1 MWSQETWDLPFT
13 DSKNLDNAMASPF
26 CLLEERRGG
35 PSAPQTLPSLAG
47 CGRSE
52 LLLLGFPLQKCLLVL
67 GPPPRVHFSHIPGR
81 GLCAGGGAGK
91 YLATAW
97 DGGWGQ
103 CVASATSLGVNIPS
117 LAGFW
122 LPNEM
127 SLNVKLGE
135 VHD

>member
-1 MWSQETWDLPFT
+1 M
-13 DSKNLDNAMASPF
+13 
-26 CLLEERRGG
+26 
-35 PSAPQTLPSLAG
+35 
-47 CGRSE
+47 
-52 LLLLGFPLQKCLLVL
+52 
-67 GPPPRVHFSHIPGR
+67 
-81 GLCAGGGAGK
+81 GGGAGK

-135 VHD
+135 VHDWPSEPMAANSTSPLPMGLAAETQQRGPEAGRAACAGLLGLRDHSCL